1 MLSRLLSFC
10 ALNAVELNE
19 SYDVWILSLVK
30 WMCDDSLLP
39 RHTCSLQYL
48 DCVLTLWLNS
58 INAVSVQTLQCRI
71 VCCDTAG
78 WSCAGCQMDTALT
91 LWPWLWS
98 LGVSVCL
105 LPHKHTLHWCNTTNS
120 IRHTQKHQSSY
131 LIKPCT
137 RSWKDKGKALV
148 DCMMCVCVG
157 TRLSATDWAFW
168 AMRACRQRLHTR
180 VSGLE
185 ELMVAM

>member
-1 MLSRLLSFC
+1 
-10 ALNAVELNE
+10 
-19 SYDVWILSLVK
+19 
-30 WMCDDSLLP
+30 MCDDSLLL

-58 INAVSVQTLQCRI
+58 IKAVSAQTLQCWI
-71 VCCDTAG
+71 VCCDTA
-78 WSCAGCQMDTALT
+78 CAGCRMDTALT

-98 LGVSVCL
+98 LGVSLCL
-105 LPHKHTLHWCNTTNS
+105 LPHKHTLNWCNTTNS
-120 IRHTQKHQSSY
+120 IRHTQKHQSTY

-137 RSWKDKGKALV
+137 GSWKDKGKALV
-148 DCMMCVCVG
+148 DCMMCVCVCVCVRAPLPHRWG
-157 TRLSATDWAFW
+157 VLSHEGMSSEITY
-168 AMRACRQRLHTR
+168 HR